1 MLTRPWHVVHVI
13 GSLRVGGAERQLL
26 NYLGAADREDFR
38 HTVLCLREPGPLAPA
53 AAEMGIGVQVLRPRT
68 RYAPWSVWSLARWLR
83 EQDVAV
89 LHTHMHQPSLW
100 GRLAGLMAGTPVM
113 LTTEHGREA
122 WKGPLRVAVDRLL
135 SRVTSRHIAVSAEGR
150 QTRIRRERIDPRRIV
165 LIPNGIPLPSR
176 PNDPAVAARIRREFG
191 VAAEA
196 PLLGSVGRVVAEKGY
211 EDMLAAL
218 SGLVTTHPGIRWLV
232 VGEGDRQTE
241 LERIARRS
249 GLGEV
254 VIWAGQRDD
263 VTEILHALD
272 LWVMC
277 SVSEGLPVALLEA
290 MAARLPIVATRV
302 GGIPDAVADHEE
314 ARLVSPG
321 VPDDLAQAIVG
332 LLDDRAEASKL
343 AEAARARAK
352 RDYGIVGVAARIE
365 ALYREELVRS
375 GVAGDADGA

>member
-1 MLTRPWHVVHVI
+1 
-13 GSLRVGGAERQLL
+13 
-26 NYLGAADREDFR
+26 
-38 HTVLCLREPGPLAPA
+38 
-53 AAEMGIGVQVLRPRT
+53 
-68 RYAPWSVWSLARWLR
+68 
-83 EQDVAV
+83 
-89 LHTHMHQPSLW
+89 MHQPSLW
-100 GRLAGLMAGTPVM
+100 GRLAGLVAGTPVM
-113 LTTEHGREA
+113 LTTEHGRET
-122 WKGPLRVAVDRLL
+122 WKGPLRVAADHLL
-135 SRVTSRHIAVSAEGR
+135 SRVTSRHIAVSIEGR
-150 QTRIRRERIDPRRIV
+150 QIRIRRERIDPRRIV

-176 PNDPAVAARIRREFG
+176 PNDPVIAARIRREFG
-191 VAAEA
+191 VAPEA

-218 SGLVTTHPGIRWLV
+218 RGLVRIHPGIRWLV
-232 VGEGDRQTE
+232 VGQGERQTE
-241 LERIARRS
+241 LARIAHRS
-249 GLGEV
+249 GLDEV

-263 VTEILHALD
+263 VAEILHALD
-272 LWVMC
+272 IWVMC

-365 ALYREELVRS
+365 ALYREELVRA